1 MKVEKIKKSGRKY
14 KIVLDNNDV
23 ITTYDDVI
31 INNGILYNKQIDTNL
46 LNEISKETSY
56 YDIYYKCV
64 NYITKKLRSEK
75 EINEYIDKLNTSDKD
90 KKQVLK
96 KLKEIGLIND
106 INYTKAYISDRI
118 NLSLDGPYKIKKDL
132 LEHNI
137 SLEIIE
143 EELNKIDKEIINSK
157 IEKLINKK
165 IKNTKYTGYILKQK
179 VIQYL
184 NDLGYDKLD
193 VIEIYDNIN
202 VDNNNLLKK
211 EYDKLY
217 KKLSLKYADKEL
229 NNKIKTKLYQKG
241 FSISEIN
248 QILND
253 DYS

>member
-1 MKVEKIKKSGRKY
+1 M
-14 KIVLDNNDV
+14 
-23 ITTYDDVI
+23 
-31 INNGILYNKQIDTNL
+31 INFSI
-46 LNEISKETSY
+46 
-56 YDIYYKCV
+56 
-64 NYITKKLRSEK
+64 
-75 EINEYIDKLNTSDKD
+75 
-90 KKQVLK
+90 
-96 KLKEIGLIND
+96 
-106 INYTKAYISDRI
+106 
-118 NLSLDGPYKIKKDL
+118 

-184 NDLGYDKLD
+184 NDLGYDKND
-193 VIEIYDNIN
+193 VIEIYDNISI
-202 VDNNNLLKK
+202 DNNNLLKK

-248 QILND
+248 EIIND
-253 DYS
+253 E